1 MNISKTNQY
10 LWIVLTG
17 CIFVGELIIMWIL
30 HALPALSPWL
40 ESFVDATLL
49 SIFVAVLMY
58 IFVFRNMKK
67 TAADK
72 FKAEEQL
79 RLISV
84 AFEMQEAIM
93 ITDANANILRV
104 NRAFEKITGYSEHEV
119 IGKNPSILS
128 SGLHDHAFY
137 AKLWSDLLNHGIWK
151 GEMWD
156 RGKNGEIYSKIATIS
171 AVKND
176 KNETVQYIAAFTDNT
191 AHKKAE
197 NEIYR
202 LAFYDALTGLPN
214 RRLLLDRLSVA
225 LSASTR
231 NQQYGALIFLDLDNF
246 KTLNDTLGHYYGDM
260 LLVEVAKRLKVTVRE
275 MDTVARLGGDEFVVL
290 LEDLDAD
297 LQEASRKVAQIAE
310 KLRVKIATPYQL
322 NENTRHSSPSIG
334 VCMFYRNQ
342 VSVDDLLKYADM
354 AMYQA
359 KNAGRNRVRFFDPH
373 MQQVVETRA
382 LMEADLRSAITDK
395 QLSLFYQVQLD
406 QTMQPVGAEALLR
419 WQHPTRGFVS
429 PVDFIQIAEES
440 SLILEIGDWVLE
452 TACRELAR
460 WSQHEKTRHLVLA
473 INISAQQFMQT
484 DFVEHVAEAVK
495 AHQIN
500 PACLKLELTESVA
513 LGGLDVVV
521 TKMLALKHGIGV
533 TLSLDDFGTG
543 YSSLSYLKKLPFN
556 QIKIDRSFVRDML
569 TDTSDAMMVKNII
582 DMTHNF
588 GMQVIAEG
596 VETEQQLALLRE
608 YGCLSYQGYLFSK
621 PLPVEEF
628 EMLLNKDAVGRV

>member
-10 LWIVLTG
+10 LWLVLTG
-17 CIFVGELIIMWIL
+17 CIFVGELIIMWVL
-30 HALPALSPWL
+30 HALPTLNPWI
-40 ESFVDATLL
+40 ESFVDASLL
-49 SIFVAVLMY
+49 SIFVAILMY
-58 IFVFRNMKK
+58 IFVFRNIKK

-72 FKAEEQL
+72 FNAEEQL
-79 RLISV
+79 RLVSV

-93 ITDANANILRV
+93 ITDVNANILRV
-104 NRAFEKITGYSEHEV
+104 NRAFEKITGYSEQEV
-119 IGKNPSILS
+119 IGKNPSILG

-137 AKLWSDLLNHGIWK
+137 AKLWSDLLNNGSWK

-176 KNETVQYIAAFTDNT
+176 KNETVQYVAAFTDNT

-260 LLVEVAKRLKVTVRE
+260 LLVEVAKRLKMSVRE

>member
-10 LWIVLTG
+10 LWLVLTG
-17 CIFVGELIIMWIL
+17 CIFVGELIIMWVL
-30 HALPALSPWL
+30 HALPTLNPWI
-40 ESFVDATLL
+40 ESFVDASLL
-49 SIFVAVLMY
+49 SIFVAILMY
-58 IFVFRNMKK
+58 IFVFRNIKK

-72 FKAEEQL
+72 FNAEEQL
-79 RLISV
+79 RLVSV

-93 ITDANANILRV
+93 ITDVNAKILRV
-104 NRAFEKITGYSEHEV
+104 NRAFEKITGYSEQEV
-119 IGKNPSILS
+119 IGKNPSILG

-137 AKLWSDLLNHGIWK
+137 AKLWSDLLNNGSWK

-176 KNETVQYIAAFTDNT
+176 KNETVQYVAAFTDNT

-260 LLVEVAKRLKVTVRE
+260 LLVEVAKRLKMSVRE

-373 MQQVVETRA
+373 MQQLVETRA
-382 LMEADLRSAITDK
+382 LMEADLRSAITDN

-419 WQHPTRGFVS
+419 WHHPTRGFVS

-452 TACRELAR
+452 TACQELAR

-473 INISAQQFMQT
+473 INISAQQFMQS

-500 PACLKLELTESVA
+500 PTCLKLELTESVA
-513 LGGLDVVV
+513 LGGLDIVV

-569 TDTSDAMMVKNII
+569 TDASDAMMVKNII

-596 VETEQQLALLRE
+596 VETEPQLALLRE
-608 YGCLSYQGYLFSK
+608 YGCMSYQGYLFSK
-621 PLPVEEF
+621 PLPAEEF